1 MIKQCLK
8 MEPFKT
14 TAQDAV
20 KLIKSGDRVFI
31 HTAAATPSQLVQAM
45 TDRHAELRDVEI
57 VAAHTEGPVP
67 YAKDEYKDSF
77 HINCFFVGHN
87 IRPHI
92 QRGRAHYVPIFLSEI
107 PMLFRSGKMPIDVA
121 LVTVSTPNK
130 KGFCS
135 LGCSV
140 DISNAAIDTAKI
152 VIAQVNPNMPF
163 VHGNGIIHMSKIDAY
178 IETNDPLYE
187 LSPGPMS
194 EVEKKIGKYIAGLVD
209 DGATLQMG
217 IGGIPDA
224 ALSYLTN
231 HKNLGVHTEMCSDGI
246 IDLVERGVINGSQ
259 KVTEPGKIVSGFALG
274 TKRIYDFIDQN
285 PIVNM
290 KDVGYVNDTRTIRQN
305 PKVTAINS
313 AIEIDIY
320 GQVCADSI
328 GTKHYSGVGGQMDFI
343 RGATLSEG
351 GKAILA
357 LPSRTHKG
365 IARIVPTLKTG
376 ASVVTT
382 RAHVQYIVTEYGV
395 ASLYAKNLKERAK
408 QMIEIAH
415 PEDREHLCKKLYDN
429 SRIVI

>member
-1 MIKQCLK
+1 MTPYKS
-8 MEPFKT
+8 
-14 TAQDAV
+14 TAEEAV

-31 HTAAATPSQLVQAM
+31 HTAAAAPAQLIQAM
-45 TDRHAELRDVEI
+45 TNRHSELKDVEI
-57 VAAHTEGPVP
+57 VSAHTEGPVP
-67 YAKDEYKDSF
+67 YALDEYKDSF
-77 HINCFFVGHN
+77 KINCFFVGHN
-87 IRPHI
+87 IRPHV

-107 PMLFRSGKMPIDVA
+107 PNLFRRGKMPIDVA
-121 LVTVSTPNK
+121 LVTVSAPNS
-130 KGFCS
+130 KGYCS

-140 DISNAAIDTAKI
+140 DISNAAIDTAKY

-163 VHGNGIIHMSKIDAY
+163 VHGNGIIHMSKIDAC
-178 IETNDPLYE
+178 IKVNDPLFE
-187 LSPGPMS
+187 LNIKPRSPI
-194 EVEKKIGKYIAGLVD
+194 EDLIGRNIAGLVE

-246 IDLVERGVINGSQ
+246 IDLVESGVINGSK
-259 KVTEPGKIVSGFALG
+259 KVTDPGKIVSGFAYG

-305 PKVTAINS
+305 PRVTAINS

-328 GTKHYSGVGGQMDFI
+328 GTMHYSGVGGQMDFI

-357 LPSRTHKG
+357 LPSRTNKG
-365 IARIVPTLKTG
+365 IARIVPTLKMG

-415 PEDREHLCKKLYDN
+415 PDDRDFLCKKLYDDT
-429 SRIVI
+429 RITI